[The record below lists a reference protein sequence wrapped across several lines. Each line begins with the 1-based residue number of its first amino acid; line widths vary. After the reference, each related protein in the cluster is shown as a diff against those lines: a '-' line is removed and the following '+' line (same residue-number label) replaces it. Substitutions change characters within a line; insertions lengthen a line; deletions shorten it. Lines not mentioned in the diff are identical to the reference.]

1 MPTVDT
7 FLPDIIQR
15 TFFSGYTVFN
25 TVVYTLMLVA
35 FILAIIKMFKKLD
48 IDPLSI
54 FYSIIPFIF
63 LGSSTRALVDN
74 GVYPKTVFLI
84 TPGLYILVGLT
95 TILSFLFCIY
105 LFRKK
110 GIDYRY
116 TLFFIGI
123 ILSLPNLISF
133 SNVNSTAIT
142 YVILTWIFYVILT
155 WIVSSLIFL
164 GLVFLVLYIK
174 NNISKE
180 IEKFNLSKF
189 IPKMKKYKINFSIVL
204 AHLFDASTTYVA
216 VEYFNYYE
224 QHVLPNAL
232 NQLFDTYLT
241 LFPMKII
248 VIVAVL
254 YIIDQYFD
262 DLTIKNLL
270 KLTVFVLGLAPGLR
284 NILTMALATI

>member
-35 FILAIIKMFKKLD
+35 FILAIIKMFKKLE

-116 TLFFIGI
+116 SLFFIGI

-133 SNVNSTAIT
+133 SNVNYTAIT
-142 YVILTWIFYVILT
+142 YVILTWALA
-155 WIVSSLIFL
+155 SLIFL
-164 GLVFLVLYIK
+164 
-174 NNISKE
+174 
-180 IEKFNLSKF
+180 
-189 IPKMKKYKINFSIVL
+189 
-204 AHLFDASTTYVA
+204 
-216 VEYFNYYE
+216 
-224 QHVLPNAL
+224 
-232 NQLFDTYLT
+232 
-241 LFPMKII
+241 
-248 VIVAVL
+248 
-254 YIIDQYFD
+254 
-262 DLTIKNLL
+262 
-270 KLTVFVLGLAPGLR
+270 
-284 NILTMALATI
+284 

>member
-7 FLPDIIQR
+7 FLPDIIQT

-25 TVVYTLMLVA
+25 TIVYTLILVI
-35 FILAIIKMFKKLD
+35 FILAIIKMFKKLE

-74 GVYPKTVFLI
+74 GLYPKTVFLI
-84 TPGLYILVGLT
+84 TPGLYILVGLI
-95 TILSFLFCIY
+95 TIVSFLFSIY
-105 LFRKK
+105 LFNKK
-110 GIDYRY
+110 GVDYRY
-116 TLFFIGI
+116 SLFSLGVIF
-123 ILSLPNLISF
+123 SLPNIIFF
-133 SNVNSTAIT
+133 SNVNYTVLIN
-142 YVILTWIFYVILT
+142 VILTWIL
-155 WIVSSLIFL
+155 SSLIFI
-164 GLVFLVLYIK
+164 GIVFLVLYIR
-174 NNISKE
+174 NNIFKTE
-180 IEKFNLSKF
+180 DKINLSKF
-189 IPKMKKYKINFSIVL
+189 IEKIKKYKINFSIVL

-216 VEYFNYYE
+216 VEYFNYVE
-224 QHVLPNAL
+224 QHVLPNAI

-284 NILTMALATI
+284 NILTLILGTV